1 MNIENNND
9 LRTAAT
15 LITCNVNKMC
25 NSTDID
31 TIVNAFIEAKDQ
43 LIAVYKYQVEHN
55 QHGK

>member
-1 MNIENNND
+1 MNIENLND

-15 LITCNVNKMC
+15 LVTANVNKMC

-43 LIAVYKYQVEHN
+43 LIAVYKYQVEN
-55 QHGK
+55 NAK